1 MFNSPGGIIVSKLGS
16 MLAGVALL
24 SLPLVLQAEG
34 LQVVDA
40 KLGKGVQDRQI
51 TEEATTFAVNDKVY
65 LWLKIA
71 GGPADGVKV
80 NWKLGDKV
88 EPYTLKVGGNPWRTY
103 ASKTA
108 YKPGEWTV
116 TVTDANDQVLK
127 EMKFTVQ

>member
-1 MFNSPGGIIVSKLGS
+1 MSKLGS
-16 MLAGVALL
+16 MLAGIALM

-51 TEEATTFAVNDKVY
+51 TEEATTFAVNEKVY

-71 GGPADGVKV
+71 GGPADAVKV
-80 NWKLGDKV
+80 NWKLGDMV

-108 YKPGEWTV
+108 YKAGEWTV
-116 TVTDANDQVLK
+116 TVTDTNDQVLK

>member
-16 MLAGVALL
+16 MLAGIALM

-40 KLGKGVQDRQI
+40 KLGKGVQDHQI
-51 TEEATTFAVNDKVY
+51 TEEATTFAVNEKVY

-71 GGPADGVKV
+71 GGPSDAVKV

-88 EPYTLKVGGNPWRTY
+88 DPYTLKVGGDPWRTH

-108 YKPGEWTV
+108 YKAGDWTV
-116 TVTDANDQVLK
+116 IVTDANDQVLK

>member
-1 MFNSPGGIIVSKLGS
+1 MKTVLSALAAIVFAFAPFAAGAADQAAGS
-16 MLAGVALL
+16 
-24 SLPLVLQAEG
+24 
-34 LQVVDA
+34 LQVAEA

-80 NWKLGDKV
+80 NWKVGDKV
-88 EPYTLKVGGNPWRTY
+88 EPYTLKIGGNSWRTY

-108 YKPGEWTV
+108 YKPGEWSV
-116 TVTDANDQVLK
+116 TVTDAQDQVLK
-127 EMKFTVQ
+127 EMKFTVE

>member
-1 MFNSPGGIIVSKLGS
+1 VNKLGS
-16 MLAGVALL
+16 MLAVVALV
-24 SLPLVLQAEG
+24 SLPLAAQAEG
-34 LQVVDA
+34 LQVMDA
-40 KLGKGVQDRQI
+40 KLGKGVQDRNM

-88 EPYTLKVGGNPWRTY
+88 DPYTLKVGGNPWRTH

-108 YKPGEWTV
+108 YKAGDWTV
-116 TVTDANDQVLK
+116 TVTDANDHVLK
-127 EMKFTVQ
+127 ELKFTVQ

>member
-1 MFNSPGGIIVSKLGS
+1 MVVSKLGS
-16 MLAGVALL
+16 MLAGIALM
-24 SLPLVLQAEG
+24 SLPLILQAEG

-40 KLGKGVQDRQI
+40 KLGKGVQDHQI
-51 TEEATTFAVNDKVY
+51 TEEATTFAVNEKVY

-71 GGPADGVKV
+71 GGPADAVKV

-108 YKPGEWTV
+108 YKAGEWTV

>member
-1 MFNSPGGIIVSKLGS
+1 MSKLGS
-16 MLAGVALL
+16 MLAVAALM
-24 SLPLVLQAEG
+24 SLPFALQAEG

-40 KLGKGVQDRQI
+40 KLGKGVQDHKI

-88 EPYTLKVGGNPWRTY
+88 DPYTLKVGGNPWRTY

-108 YKPGEWTV
+108 YKAGEWTV